1 MIEVSLKFWVPNSD
15 AETLAEALD
24 VIADHLSDCGYTVGR
39 SDEANHQGAERPVAY
54 VIERV
59 KE

>member
-24 VIADHLSDCGYTVGR
+24 VIADHLGDCGYTDGER
-39 SDEANHQGAERPVAY
+39 ATANHQGAERPIEY

-59 KE
+59 R

>member
-24 VIADHLSDCGYTVGR
+24 AIANHLSDCGYTPGR
-39 SDEANHQGAERPVAY
+39 ADTAAYQGAERPVEY
-54 VIERV
+54 VIRP

>member
-24 VIADHLSDCGYTVGR
+24 AIAAHLSDCGY
-39 SDEANHQGAERPVAY
+39 SDGERASANHQGAERPVAY
-54 VIERV
+54 VIDRV